1 MRKCNGISIFDFK
14 YKDFNMMRWWCE
26 MSILPCHWAHCVRLI
41 VLIVV
46 LHHFRYPT
54 FSPPTIQLMESI
66 VHVNSQHESKIC
78 TMWLA
83 SVRQSAIEK
92 FVFFFKW
99 EKKRKK
105 NVKNNA
111 SHKVKIRAALLL
123 SCIFFVVLVNWFHF
137 TLSNGRSVYFRNGIK
152 CKINKL
158 SKCSL
163 E

>member
-1 MRKCNGISIFDFK
+1 MMWNVDLTLPLSTLRAADSSDCGITPFSVPNVFTTDDTADGIDSPCEFSARIKNMYDVAGFSSPICN
-14 YKDFNMMRWWCE
+14 WE
-26 MSILPCHWAHCVRLI
+26 
-41 VLIVV
+41 
-46 LHHFRYPT
+46 
-54 FSPPTIQLMESI
+54 
-66 VHVNSQHESKIC
+66 IC
-78 TMWLA
+78 
-83 SVRQSAIEK
+83 
-92 FVFFFKW
+92 FFFKW